1 MGQVASKIGRGTPR
15 TVGPVAE
22 DPTLRQMSHRIL
34 VVEDEPDLLEAVV
47 FALRKEGMKPIPC
60 KDGEEALRI
69 VKERRPDLVLL
80 DLMLPGL
87 DGIEVC
93 RRLRASEDTARIP
106 IIMITAKAEET
117 DAVIGL
123 GVGADDYV
131 RKPFGLKELAAR
143 VRSLLRRTNE
153 PPEPGQP
160 IRHGELEVDPSRH
173 EVRLHGKPIPVT
185 ATEFRLLVHLARN
198 PGRVYSRAQL
208 LDKAVGTDVIV
219 IERNIDVH
227 ISALRRKLEDYGD
240 RLVTIRGVGYKF
252 VE

>member
-1 MGQVASKIGRGTPR
+1 MRHTTSDRRRESLQIAA
-15 TVGPVAE
+15 GPV
-22 DPTLRQMSHRIL
+22 DHTGGQMTHRIL

-60 KDGEEALRI
+60 KDGEEALRL

-93 RRLRASEDTARIP
+93 RRLRASEETARIP
-106 IIMITAKAEET
+106 IIMVTAKAEET

-143 VRSLLRRTNE
+143 VRSLLRRSAE
-153 PPEPGQP
+153 PPEAGQP
-160 IRHGELEVDPSRH
+160 IRLGELEVDPARH
-173 EVRLHGKPIPVT
+173 EVRLRGKTIPLT
-185 ATEFRLLVHLARN
+185 ATEFRLLHHLARN

-227 ISALRRKLEDYGD
+227 MSALRRKLEDYGD
-240 RLVTIRGVGYKF
+240 RLLTIRGVGYKLL
-252 VE
+252 E